1 MTAPT
6 NEILQMDYQNPHAT
20 MSLHV
25 PVLVIC
31 NTPDETLERNIRVN
45 SAKNLTWL
53 KSEPVHEGEAVI
65 VGGGPSLK
73 DSIEDIREYQMH
85 GGTVFAMN
93 AASQYLR
100 EHGIVV
106 EYQCIIDAKEETAGL
121 VDPLAIDHLFG
132 SQVDPKTMDS
142 VDSPIVWHLDIG
154 DIEQYFPED
163 RVKKGG
169 YVLLGGGA
177 AVGNS
182 SMCAAYALGFRKLH
196 IFGLDSCHKNGES
209 HAYSQ
214 DMNMFIPTIDV
225 EWAGKKYT
233 SSVAMKAQAE
243 KFQLT
248 ASSLKDMGCEII
260 VYGDGLLQTM
270 YNTSYHDLSE
280 KEKYQVMWQFDAYRN
295 VSPGEHIAE
304 FYVNKF
310 KPEGTI
316 IDFGCGTGRA
326 GIKFNEHGINTLLVD
341 FTDNCRDSEA
351 ATIPFLQWDLTNELP
366 VDALNGFC
374 TDVMEHIPT
383 NDVST
388 VILNI
393 MNSADK
399 VFFQIS
405 TIDDVMGAAINE
417 PLHLT
422 VKPYEWWRSKFISS
436 GYHIEWADEQE
447 SAVLFYV
454 TNPDR
459 RKTCQ

>member
-6 NEILQMDYQNPHAT
+6 NEVVQMEYKNPDAS
-20 MSLHV
+20 MSLFV
-25 PVLVIC
+25 PVRVIA
-31 NTPDETLERNIRVN
+31 NTPDEDLERNIRIN
-45 SAKNLTWL
+45 SAKDLTWL
-53 KSEPVHEGEAVI
+53 KSAEAHDGI
-65 VGGGPSLK
+65 AILVGGGPSLK
-73 DSIEDIREYQMH
+73 DKIEDIREYQLH

-106 EYQCIIDAKEETAGL
+106 DYQCIIDAKEETAEL
-121 VDPLAIDHLFG
+121 VDNLAIDHLFG

-142 VDSPIVWHLDIG
+142 VASPIVWHLDIG

-169 YVLLGGGA
+169 YALLGGGV

-182 SMCAAYALGFRKLH
+182 ALCVAYVLGYRDLQ
-196 IFGLDSCHKNGES
+196 IFGYDSSNRENES
-209 HAYSQ
+209 HAYDQ
-214 DMNMFIPTIDV
+214 PMNRFIPNVEV
-225 EWAGKKYT
+225 EWAGKKFT

-248 ASSLKDMGCEII
+248 ANALKEHDCDLT
-260 VYGDGLLQTM
+260 VHGDGLLPTM

-280 KEKYQVMWQFDAYRN
+280 KEKYQLMWQFDAYRN
-295 VSPGEHIAE
+295 VSPGEHIAD
-304 FYVNKF
+304 FYLNKF

-326 GIKFNEHGINTLLVD
+326 GIKFNAHGINTLLVD
-341 FTDNCRDSEA
+341 FTDNCRDREA
-351 ATIPFLQWDLTNELP
+351 ATIPFLQWDLTNKLP